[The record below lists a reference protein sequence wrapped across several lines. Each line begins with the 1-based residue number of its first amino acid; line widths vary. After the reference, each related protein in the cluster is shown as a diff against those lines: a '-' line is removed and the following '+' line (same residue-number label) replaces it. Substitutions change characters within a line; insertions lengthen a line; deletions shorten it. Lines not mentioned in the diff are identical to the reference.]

1 MFENEIGRNPDTQ
14 HGPFDL
20 GISRIAKSPCDWEI
34 RVPYFQYMGGGGVD
48 HDHITEENVKF
59 NWATL
64 QMPGYLFLLEISN
77 AILISTEVI
86 GSDKSDL
93 SHGATSWCK
102 ESAIKISHDLFYKFC
117 EV

>member
-48 HDHITEENVKF
+48 HDNITEENVKF
-59 NWATL
+59 NWATIHAR
-64 QMPGYLFLLEISN
+64 LFVSFGN
-77 AILISTEVI
+77 QQRYFN
-86 GSDKSDL
+86 
-93 SHGATSWCK
+93 
-102 ESAIKISHDLFYKFC
+102 FY
-117 EV
+117 